1 MFHVVSFT
9 STVGFDFLYRTLPH
23 VQPVTPDPLA
33 IWNKSPQWSRATSQP
48 CSSNSCIPVKW
59 WVSVTH
65 TVSSASHRP
74 LRNSCPVGRSGVFQG
89 PGQPRD
95 PLVLSDCI
103 SCNVG
108 KRLEPTISLCSR
120 RCLRAGSNKSH
131 KPPIWAC
138 CTPAGRLQTAAGTFP
153 TSLRAENLTNVTYVH
168 LKTAWMKLFGLLVFH
183 SFLFSFQNE
192 LLVFKMSCLF
202 IIMRFNEIVD
212 LKLQQIFAAECRTP
226 VPQIARCWPYEV

>member
-1 MFHVVSFT
+1 MSLCHT
-9 STVGFDFLYRTLPH
+9 H
-23 VQPVTPDPLA
+23 
-33 IWNKSPQWSRATSQP
+33 
-48 CSSNSCIPVKW
+48 
-59 WVSVTH
+59 TH

-74 LRNSCPVGRSGVFQG
+74 LHNSCPVGRPGVFRG
-89 PGQPRD
+89 PGQPGD

-131 KPPIWAC
+131 KPPISAC
-138 CTPAGRLQTAAGTFP
+138 CTPAGRLQTAAETFP
-153 TSLRAENLTNVTYVH
+153 TSLRVENLTNVTYVH

-192 LLVFKMSCLF
+192 LLVFQNELLVYYYSLQWNCRLKTTANLCCRMQNTCSADRQMLTLRGVVKRDLSQSQCLAD
-202 IIMRFNEIVD
+202 VHH
-212 LKLQQIFAAECRTP
+212 LKTTNNFDWML
-226 VPQIARCWPYEV
+226 